1 MTSEFSN
8 PTIQTL
14 GIRAIED
21 CYYLRHFSPHALE
34 VIIATVLNH
43 STSTSLL
50 QIQGN
55 YALRVFAR
63 TKFPRSNI
71 TKVFSS
77 MAEVLVSHLFRILV
91 LHSDSNHLKLS
102 SLRLLHV
109 LGSSFPTALR
119 AISSD
124 KDNSVGLLLSLLSFH
139 KGIGRIAMSLLSFVA
154 ENNEGRDAI
163 LGHEGV
169 EKVMQTMKAC
179 LDDPLLLCNGTAVLS
194 WVLLSKPSTEGT
206 FFHPFNYDSVDTLCD
221 ILGRHL
227 EDGCLFGNT
236 ICALVGYLTYNG
248 GIVERYWKKTL
259 PILLQGLAVH
269 KQTRKVAR
277 CCLRLLRILT
287 MDCSSC
293 QNAVLHHHLEAIDST
308 MQHFIT
314 DDRMQEEAIGIL
326 GNICVSISSQ
336 ETLCQSVVIETVLK
350 CQENG
355 PTNPRLRQVTLWF
368 HNQLLHYSNASKAD
382 FSFGGTHE
390 NLQALMHHRLTMQ

>member
-14 GIRAIED
+14 GIRAIVD

-34 VIIATVLNH
+34 VIIASVLNH
-43 STSTSLL
+43 SSTSLL

-63 TKFPRSNI
+63 TKFPSSNI

-91 LHSDSNHLKLS
+91 LHSDSNHLKFS

-109 LGSSFPTALR
+109 LGSSFPSALR

-124 KDNSVGLLLSLLSFH
+124 KDNSVGLLLSLLSSY
-139 KGIGRIAMSLLSFVA
+139 KGIGRIAMSLLSLVA
-154 ENNEGRDAI
+154 EKYEGRDAI
-163 LGHEGV
+163 LGHGGV
-169 EKVMQTMKAC
+169 EKVMQTMKSC

-206 FFHPFNYDSVDTLCD
+206 FFHPFNYHSVDTLCD
-221 ILGRHL
+221 ILGRHM
-227 EDGCLFGNT
+227 EDGCLFGNAV
-236 ICALVGYLTYNG
+236 CALVGYLACNEA
-248 GIVERYWKKTL
+248 IVNRYWKKTL
-259 PILLQGLAVH
+259 PILLEGLAVH
-269 KQTRKVAR
+269 KQNRKVAR

-293 QNAVLHHHLEAIDST
+293 QYAVLHHHLEAIDST
-308 MQHFIT
+308 MQHFIK
-314 DDRMQEEAIGIL
+314 DDRIQEEAIGIL

-336 ETLCQSVVIETVLK
+336 ETLCQSVVMDTVLK
-350 CQENG
+350 CQENS
-355 PTNPRLRQVTLWF
+355 PTNPRLRQMTLWF

-390 NLQALMHHRLTMQ
+390 NLQALMHHRFTIQ